1 MSLWYQWF
9 MAAPMMT
16 MDLPLVLSA
25 LSANWRAT
33 AITWSRLT
41 PVIFSC
47 QAGV

>member
-16 MDLPLVLSA
+16 MDLPWVLSA
-25 LSANWRAT
+25 FSANWRAT
-33 AITWSRLT
+33 VISCSRGV